1 MSLVDSK
8 KAGFNYE
15 LGEKYEAG
23 IELLGHEVK
32 SVRAGHGILAGAYVK
47 IRGGEAYLVGAAIPP
62 YQPGN
67 TPVGYDPERSR
78 RLLLTKHEIKVLAD
92 LDRRQGLTLVPLALY
107 NKGRVIKLSFA
118 LAKHKKKSDK
128 REAIKKKDVARD
140 IERSLK
146 SQQ

>member
-47 IRGGEAYLVGAAIPP
+47 IRGGEAYLVGASIPP

-67 TPVGYDPERSR
+67 MSVGYDPERPR
-78 RLLLTKHEIKVLAD
+78 RLLLTKHELKVLAD
-92 LDRRQGLTLVPLALY
+92 LDQQKGLTLVPLALY
-107 NKGRVIKLSFA
+107 NKGRIIKLSFA
-118 LAKHKKKSDK
+118 QAKHKKKSDK
-128 REAIKKKDVARD
+128 REVIKKKDVQRD
-140 IERSLK
+140 LERTLK
-146 SQQ
+146 TR